1 MKEIQSKIL
10 NKLMDEIRKVKE
22 LEEKGYT
29 IDGDKKV
36 TEGIGY
42 WYYSPIGEQ
51 EITFMSTYDRPN
63 YPFGQWF
70 FVGLTIDG
78 IMVHENSQAVAQSI
92 SVMYYKV

>member
-1 MKEIQSKIL
+1 MKEIKAKIF
-10 NKLMDEIRKVKE
+10 NKLVDEIRKVKE

-29 IDGDKKV
+29 VNGEKRI

-51 EITFMSTYDRPN
+51 EITFMLTYDRPN

-78 IMVHENSQAVAQSI
+78 IMVHENTDAVAQSI
-92 SVMYYKV
+92 SVMNYKV

>member
-1 MKEIQSKIL
+1 MKEIKAKIF
-10 NKLMDEIRKVKE
+10 NKLVDEIRKVKE

-42 WYYSPIGEQ
+42 WYYSPIGDY

-78 IMVHENSQAVAQSI
+78 SMVHENTDAVAQSI
-92 SVMYYKV
+92 SVMNYKV

>member
-1 MKEIQSKIL
+1 MKEIKAKIF
-10 NKLMDEIRKVKE
+10 NKLVDEIRKVKE
-22 LEEKGYT
+22 LEENGYT
-29 IDGDKKV
+29 VDGEKRI

-51 EITFMSTYDRPN
+51 EITFMSTYDIPN

-78 IMVHENSQAVAQSI
+78 IMVHENTEAVAQSI
-92 SVMYYKV
+92 SVMNYKV

>member
-1 MKEIQSKIL
+1 MKEIKAKIF
-10 NKLMDEIRKVKE
+10 NKLVDEIRKVKE
-22 LEEKGYT
+22 LEEQGYT

-51 EITFMSTYDRPN
+51 EITFMSTYDGPN

-78 IMVHENSQAVAQSI
+78 IMVHENTDAVAQSI
-92 SVMYYKV
+92 SVMNYKV

>member
-10 NKLMDEIRKVKE
+10 NKLMDEIRKVTE

-42 WYYSPIGEQ
+42 WYYSPIGDY
-51 EITFMSTYDRPN
+51 EITFMSTYDSPS

-78 IMVHENSQAVAQSI
+78 IMVHENTDAVAQSI
-92 SVMYYKV
+92 SVMNYKV

>member
-1 MKEIQSKIL
+1 MKEIKAKIF
-10 NKLMDEIRKVKE
+10 NKLVDEIRKVKE

-51 EITFMSTYDRPN
+51 EITFMSTYDIPN

-78 IMVHENSQAVAQSI
+78 IMVHENTDAVAQSI
-92 SVMYYKV
+92 SVMNYKV

>member
-1 MKEIQSKIL
+1 MKEIKAKIF
-10 NKLMDEIRKVKE
+10 NKLVDEIRKVKE
-22 LEEKGYT
+22 LEENGYT
-29 IDGDKKV
+29 VDGEKRI

-51 EITFMSTYDRPN
+51 EITFMSTYDIPN

-78 IMVHENSQAVAQSI
+78 IMVHENTEAVAPSI
-92 SVMYYKV
+92 SVMNYKV

>member
-1 MKEIQSKIL
+1 MKEIKAKIF
-10 NKLMDEIRKVKE
+10 NKLVDEIRKVKE

-29 IDGDKKV
+29 VNGEKRITD
-36 TEGIGY
+36 GIGY
-42 WYYSPIGEQ
+42 WYYSPIGEK

-78 IMVHENSQAVAQSI
+78 IMVHENTDAVAQSI
-92 SVMYYKV
+92 SVMNYKV

>member
-1 MKEIQSKIL
+1 MKEIKAKIF
-10 NKLMDEIRKVKE
+10 NKLVDEIRKVTE

-29 IDGDKKV
+29 VNGEKRI

-51 EITFMSTYDRPN
+51 EITFMSTYDIPN

-78 IMVHENSQAVAQSI
+78 IMVHENTEAVAQSV
-92 SVMYYKV
+92 SVMNYKV

>member
-1 MKEIQSKIL
+1 MKEIKAKIF
-10 NKLMDEIRKVKE
+10 NKFVEEIRKVKE
-22 LEEKGYT
+22 LEDQGYT
-29 IDGDKKV
+29 IDGEKRI

-51 EITFMSTYDRPN
+51 EITFMLTYGRPN

-78 IMVHENSQAVAQSI
+78 IMVHENTDAVAQSI
-92 SVMYYKV
+92 SVMNYKV

>member
-10 NKLMDEIRKVKE
+10 NKMMDEIRKVTE

-78 IMVHENSQAVAQSI
+78 IMVHENSQAVAQSV
-92 SVMYYKV
+92 SVMNYKV

>member
-10 NKLMDEIRKVKE
+10 NKLMDEIRKVTE

-42 WYYSPIGEQ
+42 WYYSPIGDY

-78 IMVHENSQAVAQSI
+78 IMVHENTQAVAQSVG
-92 SVMYYKV
+92 VMNYKV

>member
-10 NKLMDEIRKVKE
+10 NKLMDEIRKVTE
-22 LEEKGYT
+22 LEENGYT

>member
-10 NKLMDEIRKVKE
+10 NKMMDEIRKVTE

-42 WYYSPIGEQ
+42 WYYSPIGDY

-78 IMVHENSQAVAQSI
+78 IMVHENTTAVAQSV
-92 SVMYYKV
+92 SVMNYKV

>member
-1 MKEIQSKIL
+1 MKDIKAKIF
-10 NKLMDEIRKVKE
+10 NKLVDEIRKVTE

-29 IDGDKKV
+29 IGDNKV

-70 FVGLTIDG
+70 FVGLTIGG
-78 IMVHENSQAVAQSI
+78 IMVHENTTAVAQSI
-92 SVMYYKV
+92 SVMNYKV

>member
-1 MKEIQSKIL
+1 MKEIKAKIF
-10 NKLMDEIRKVKE
+10 NKLVDEIRKVKE
-22 LEEKGYT
+22 LEEQGYT
-29 IDGDKKV
+29 IDGEKRITD
-36 TEGIGY
+36 GIGY

-78 IMVHENSQAVAQSI
+78 IMVHENTTAVAQSI
-92 SVMYYKV
+92 SVMNYKV

>member
-1 MKEIQSKIL
+1 MKDIKAKIF
-10 NKLMDEIRKVKE
+10 NKLVDEIRKVKE

-42 WYYSPIGEQ
+42 WYYSPIGEY

-78 IMVHENSQAVAQSI
+78 IMVHENTDAVAQSI
-92 SVMYYKV
+92 SVMNYKV

>member
-1 MKEIQSKIL
+1 MKEIKTKIF
-10 NKLMDEIRKVKE
+10 NKLVDEIRKVTE

-42 WYYSPIGEQ
+42 WYYSPIGDY

-78 IMVHENSQAVAQSI
+78 IMVHENTEAVAQSV
-92 SVMYYKV
+92 SVMNYKV

>member
-1 MKEIQSKIL
+1 MKEIKAKIF
-10 NKLMDEIRKVKE
+10 NKLVDEIRKVKE

-29 IDGDKKV
+29 VNGEKRITD
-36 TEGIGY
+36 GIGY

-51 EITFMSTYDRPN
+51 DITFMWTYDRPN

-78 IMVHENSQAVAQSI
+78 ILVHENTDAVAQSV
-92 SVMYYKV
+92 SVMNYKV

>member
-1 MKEIQSKIL
+1 MKEIKAKIF
-10 NKLMDEIRKVKE
+10 NKLVDEIRKVKE
-22 LEEKGYT
+22 LEDKGYT
-29 IDGDKKV
+29 VNGEKRI

-51 EITFMSTYDRPN
+51 AITFMSTYDRPN

-78 IMVHENSQAVAQSI
+78 ILVHENTDAVAQSI
-92 SVMYYKV
+92 SVMNYKV

>member
-1 MKEIQSKIL
+1 MKDIKAKIF
-10 NKLMDEIRKVKE
+10 NKLVDEIRKVKE
-22 LEEKGYT
+22 LEENGYT

-42 WYYSPIGEQ
+42 WYYSPIGEY

-78 IMVHENSQAVAQSI
+78 IMVHENTEAVAQSI
-92 SVMYYKV
+92 SVMNYRV

>member
-10 NKLMDEIRKVKE
+10 NKLMDEIRKVTE

-92 SVMYYKV
+92 SVMNYKV

>member
-1 MKEIQSKIL
+1 MKEIKAKIF
-10 NKLMDEIRKVKE
+10 NKLVDEIRKVKE
-22 LEEKGYT
+22 LEENGYT

-42 WYYSPIGEQ
+42 WYYSPIGEY

-78 IMVHENSQAVAQSI
+78 IMVHENTEAVAQSI
-92 SVMYYKV
+92 SVMNYKV

>member
-10 NKLMDEIRKVKE
+10 NKLMDEIRKVTE

-42 WYYSPIGEQ
+42 WYYSPIGDY

-63 YPFGQWF
+63 YPVGQWF
-70 FVGLTIDG
+70 FVALTIDG

-92 SVMYYKV
+92 SVMNYKV

>member
-1 MKEIQSKIL
+1 MKEIKAKIF
-10 NKLMDEIRKVKE
+10 NKLVDEIRKVKE

-70 FVGLTIDG
+70 FVALTIDG

-92 SVMYYKV
+92 SVMNYRV

>member
-10 NKLMDEIRKVKE
+10 NKLMDEIRKVTE

>member
-1 MKEIQSKIL
+1 MKEIKAKIF
-10 NKLMDEIRKVKE
+10 NKLVDEIRKVKE
-22 LEEKGYT
+22 LEEQGYT
-29 IDGDKKV
+29 VNGENRITD
-36 TEGIGY
+36 GIGY

-78 IMVHENSQAVAQSI
+78 IMVHENTAAVAQSV
-92 SVMYYKV
+92 SVMNYKV